1 MNNEDVVSVFLK
13 AGILSDK
20 SAIDYITDNDIDAED
35 IAEKMLASKMYFA
48 TKEVIESI
56 LAGKDE
62 DGETKVEV
70 KHTGKKSIAKDIDG
84 SVRISSKQEEE
95 QKTKTITD
103 FVAYFSD
110 RYEKI
115 KNILLGHSDVKNP
128 VSINR
133 LEGKANE
140 RDVFIIGIIS
150 KMDVSKN
157 GHRIL
162 EVEDPTGSMTAIIM
176 KDKNVGEDN
185 LIFDEIVAFKGGV
198 SNGTLFV
205 DAIIFPEIP
214 VVNNTDKKVDDPVSS
229 VFISDIH
236 IGSNEY
242 LQKVEDKFIG
252 WLKGGDNGAGDVK
265 YICIAGDTVDG
276 VGIYPGQKA
285 DLKIQDIYAQYKAF
299 EEFIERIPEHIEI
312 VIIPGNHDAV
322 RLAEPQPAFGKD
334 LMPNITGFNNVHLGP
349 NPCRVELHGID
360 GKQGVN
366 VLMYHGYSFTRTIDA
381 VPTLRVNGMDKPE
394 YVMTELLRKRHLAPM
409 YGSTALM
416 PSSDDPHVISR
427 VPDIFHTGDLH
438 SFALKS
444 YRGVQLISSSTFQGQ
459 TAFMDRVGHQSNP
472 GKVTR
477 VRLDC
482 MKPSVLDL
490 VN

>member
-1 MNNEDVVSVFLK
+1 MENKDVVSVFLK

-20 SAIDYITDNDIDAED
+20 SAISYVIDSGVDAEK
-35 IAEKMLASKMYFA
+35 IAEKMLESKMYFA
-48 TKEVIESI
+48 TKEVIESLLDKKGTGTEI
-56 LAGKDE
+56 KA
-62 DGETKVEV
+62 EV
-70 KHTGKKSIAKDIDG
+70 RPAKKKSTAKDIEG
-84 SVRISSKQEEE
+84 SVRISEKQEDA
-95 QKTKTITD
+95 QNTKTITD

-115 KNILLGHSDVKNP
+115 KNILVGHSDVRNP
-128 VSINR
+128 ISISR

-140 RDVFIIGIIS
+140 RDVSVICIIS
-150 KMDVSKN
+150 GMNISKN
-157 GHRIL
+157 GHMIL
-162 EVEDPTGSMTAIIM
+162 EIEDPTGSMTAIVM
-176 KDKNVGEDN
+176 KDKSIGEDS
-185 LIFDEIVAFKGGV
+185 LIFDEIVALKGGV
-198 SNGTLFV
+198 SNGTMFV
-205 DAIIFPEIP
+205 DEIVFPEIP
-214 VVNNTDKKVDDPVSS
+214 VVNNADRKVKDPVSS
-229 VFISDIH
+229 VFISDTH

-242 LQKVEDKFIG
+242 LQKIEDKFIG
-252 WLKGGDNGAGDVK
+252 WLKSGDNGAGDIK

-349 NPCRVELHGID
+349 NPCRVELHGVD
-360 GKQGVN
+360 GKSGVN

-394 YVMTELLRKRHLAPM
+394 HVMTELLRKRHLAPM

-416 PSSDDPHVISR
+416 PSGDDPHVISR

-477 VRLDC
+477 VRLDS

-490 VN
+490 AG

>member
-1 MNNEDVVSVFLK
+1 MKNEDVVGVFLK

-20 SAIDYITDNDIDAED
+20 SAIDYVIDNDLDAED
-35 IAEKMLASKMYFA
+35 IAEKMLVSKMFFA
-48 TKEVIESI
+48 TKEVIGTLLDKESI
-56 LAGKDE
+56 NGDA
-62 DGETKVEV
+62 KVEV
-70 KHTGKKSIAKDIDG
+70 RPISKKGLAKDIDG
-84 SVRISSKQEEE
+84 SVRITSKPDEE
-95 QKTKTITD
+95 QSTKTITD

-128 VSINR
+128 ISISR
-133 LEGKANE
+133 LVGKNNE
-140 RDVFIIGIIS
+140 RDVSVICIVS
-150 KMDVSKN
+150 SMDVSKN

-162 EVEDPTGSMTAIIM
+162 EVEDPTGPMTAIVM
-176 KDKNVGEDN
+176 KDKNVGEDS
-185 LIFDEIVAFKGGV
+185 LILDEIVALKGGV

-205 DAIIFPEIP
+205 DEIIFPEIP
-214 VVNNTDKKVDDPVSS
+214 VVNNTEKKVDDPVSA

-252 WLKGGDNGAGDVK
+252 WLKGGSDGAGNVK

-276 VGIYPGQKA
+276 VGIYPGQKQ
-285 DLKIQDIYAQYKAF
+285 DLKIQDIYAQYRAF
-299 EEFIERIPEHIEI
+299 EEFVERIPEHIEI

-334 LMPNITGFNNVHLGP
+334 LMPNITGFDNVHLGP
-349 NPCRVELHGID
+349 NPCRVSLHGID
-360 GKQGVN
+360 GREGVRA
-366 VLMYHGYSFTRTIDA
+366 LMYHGYSFTRIIDA

-416 PSSDDPHVISR
+416 PSGDDPHVISS

-444 YRGVQLISSSTFQGQ
+444 YRGVLMVSSSTFQGQ

-472 GKVTR
+472 GKVTV
-477 VRLDC
+477 VRLDT
-482 MKPSVLDL
+482 MKPKVLDL
-490 VN
+490 VA